1 MKILC
6 VADQRSPLVYS
17 TGIKERFKDVEFILG
32 AGDLPMDYYGY
43 IVSSLNK
50 RLYFVFGNHN
60 LKHYKRLTGRNQT
73 YLFDPD
79 AMDQHS
85 FGSTF
90 AGGKVIRDR
99 KSKLIIVGMGG
110 SIDYNHGENQYT
122 DTQMYLKI
130 FRLVPRLLLNRIFYG
145 RYLDIFLTHSPP
157 RGLNDREDPCHRG
170 FKAFVWFLDMF
181 KPPYMLHG
189 HIHLYD
195 RNEPREIKYKKT
207 RIINV
212 FDYYILEPEIKK

>member
-17 TGIKERFKDVEFILG
+17 TGIKERFKDVDLVLG

-50 RLYFVFGNHN
+50 KLFFVFGNHN
-60 LKHYKRLTGRNQT
+60 LKHYNRIAMKNPS
-73 YLFDPD
+73 YSFDPTL
-79 AMDQHS
+79 MQQHN
-85 FGSTF
+85 FGSIF
-90 AGGKVIRDR
+90 ASGKVIRE
-99 KSKLIIVGMGG
+99 KKTGLIIAGMGG

-122 DTQMYLKI
+122 DAQMYFKL
-130 FRLVPRLLLNRIFYG
+130 FRLIPKLLLNRLLYG

-157 RGLNDREDPCHRG
+157 RNFNDREDPCHRG
-170 FKAFVWFLDMF
+170 FKSFLWFLDRF
-181 KPPYMLHG
+181 KPRYMIHG

-195 RNEPREIKYKKT
+195 RNEPREIQYKET

-212 FDYYILEPEIKK
+212 FDYYVLEPEINK

>member
-17 TGIKERFKDVEFILG
+17 TGIKERFKDVDIVLG

-50 RLYFVFGNHN
+50 KLYFVFGNHN
-60 LKHYKRLTGRNQT
+60 LKHYNRISGKNSPMV
-73 YLFDPD
+73 FDPD
-79 AMDQHS
+79 SMEQHS

-90 AGGKVIRDR
+90 ISGKVIRE
-99 KSKLIIVGMGG
+99 KKTGLIIAGMGG
-110 SIDYNHGENQYT
+110 SIDYNHGVNQYT
-122 DTQMYLKI
+122 DSQMYSKL
-130 FRLVPRLLLNRIFYG
+130 FRMIPRLLLNKILYG

-157 RGLNDREDPCHRG
+157 RGINDREDPCHRG
-170 FKAFVWFLDMF
+170 FKSFLWFLEKF
-181 KPPYMLHG
+181 KPQYMLHG

-195 RNEPREIKYKKT
+195 RNEPREIQYKET

-212 FDYYILEPEIKK
+212 FDYYVLEPEIKK